1 MTRKTK
7 SVRPDPIDEGLAI
20 LDERSRRMA
29 ARGLADEAPRALR
42 KVILCEVS
50 GNLYA
55 LPIEDIERI
64 DAFVR
69 YGAAPGGHPAFVG
82 LASIAGRVRPVL
94 DLGALVGSAPPGAG
108 GYLVAPK
115 GGAGATLRVSERPTV
130 ADIETL
136 EVEGTRAAVRSQD
149 DYDGRIV
156 SLIAVHDLIA
166 SSLSS
171 SPVGA

>member
-1 MTRKTK
+1 
-7 SVRPDPIDEGLAI
+7 
-20 LDERSRRMA
+20 MA
-29 ARGLADEAPRALR
+29 ARGLTDDAPQALR
-42 KVILCEVS
+42 KIILCEVA

-64 DAFVR
+64 DVFVR
-69 YGAAPGGHPAFVG
+69 YGAAPGSHPAFVG

-94 DLGALVGSAPPGAG
+94 DLGTLVGSAQPGTG
-108 GYLVAPK
+108 GYLVAFR

-136 EVEGTRAAVRSQD
+136 QVEGDRAAVRSHD
-149 DYDGRIV
+149 EYDGRIV
-156 SLIAVHDLIA
+156 SVTGIHDLIA

-171 SPVGA
+171 PPVGV